1 MASVGEGGGA
11 VGGDPERDGGGL
23 RGAAAEQ
30 TAVEGLEDDER
41 VGVQLG
47 SASGHQ

>member
-23 RGAAAEQ
+23 RGAAAV
-30 TAVEGLEDDER
+30 ACAER
-41 VGVQLG
+41 RPSRRRLRAWRMTRG
-47 SASGHQ
+47 SGFS